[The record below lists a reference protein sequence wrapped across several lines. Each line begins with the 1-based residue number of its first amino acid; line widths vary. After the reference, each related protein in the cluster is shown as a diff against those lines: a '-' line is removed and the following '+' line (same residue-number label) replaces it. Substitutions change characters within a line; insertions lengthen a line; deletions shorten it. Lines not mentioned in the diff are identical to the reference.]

1 MAEINELFR
10 HEQNMVT
17 KPHYAFLT
25 RMLID
30 LFRQGELPNVRDITI
45 EPEYGYVGRVLYQ
58 DQSVRMFRGSD
69 VGINASAAK
78 LIATDKGYTKY
89 FLHELG
95 YQTPPGKVFL
105 LPHYVDILQKSLE
118 KYGFQHYA
126 RIEEIDAYVVSTIG
140 YPCFIKPNDGSQG
153 KGISKC
159 LHKDDVALTV
169 QQYQQ
174 ERINT
179 LLVEKTIPWPD
190 YRVVVFKDEAVIC
203 YLRTPLTVIGD
214 GSSTIKELLWQKHAQ
229 LVRTGRPAIIDM
241 DDARIARQ
249 LARRNYRLETV
260 LPRQFIC
267 PIYDVS
273 NLSAGGDMEDF
284 TERIAPY
291 WRDVCISLTA
301 AMGLQLCGVDIACSD
316 IEDAHADYSIL
327 EINDSPGLANYAMA
341 GEKQF
346 ARVRELYK
354 RIFDLSPGK

>member
-1 MAEINELFR
+1 MTEINAASR
-10 HEQNMVT
+10 HEQNLVA

-58 DQSVRMFRGSD
+58 NQSARMFRGSD
-69 VGINASAAK
+69 VGVNTSGAK
-78 LIATDKGYTKY
+78 QIAVDKGYTKY
-89 FLHELG
+89 FLNVLG

-105 LPHYVDILQKSLE
+105 LPHYVDALQKSLE
-118 KYGFQHYA
+118 KYHFQHYA
-126 RIEEIDAYVVSTIG
+126 RIEEIDAYVTSTIG
-140 YPCFIKPNDGSQG
+140 YPCFLKPNDGSQG

-159 LHKDDVALTV
+159 MHKDDVALTV
-169 QQYQQ
+169 EQYQQ

-179 LLVEKTIPWPD
+179 LLVEKAIPWPD
-190 YRVVVFKDEAVIC
+190 YRVVVFKDEVVMC

-214 GSSTIKELLWQKHAQ
+214 GTSTIKELLQQKHAQ
-229 LVRTGRPAIIDM
+229 LIHTGRPAIIDM

-249 LARRNYRLETV
+249 LARRNYRLDTV
-260 LPRQFIC
+260 LPRQLMC

-284 TERIAPY
+284 TERIAAH
-291 WRDVCISLTA
+291 WRDVCITLTA
-301 AMGLQLCGVDIACSD
+301 AMGLQLCGVDIACSA
-316 IEDAHADYSIL
+316 IEDADADYSII

-341 GEKQF
+341 GAKQF

-354 RIFDLSPGK
+354 RIFCLPPGR